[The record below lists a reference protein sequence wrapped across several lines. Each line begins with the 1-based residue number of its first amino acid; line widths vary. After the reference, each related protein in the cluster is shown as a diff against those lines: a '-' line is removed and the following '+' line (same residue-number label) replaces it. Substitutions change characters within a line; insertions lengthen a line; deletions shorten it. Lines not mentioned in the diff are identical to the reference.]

1 MSGPEWFA
9 SWSGGADSTA
19 QIILA
24 LEHGEPLTAA
34 VYCEIMYSQ
43 TRSAEVP
50 EHRDFIYNTAIQ
62 WLERQGVEVIVL
74 RSKKTAMEWMMSRSV
89 KGKSKGK
96 IHGFPLS
103 GNQGW
108 CSVKR
113 DCKLPTLDEFRRKHP
128 GAIYYEGICVDEKK
142 RIKPDKEAQGA
153 YLLVKYGYT
162 QEMSRDLCKRMG
174 LLSPI
179 YSFAKRSG
187 CYFCPNASDS
197 ELRHL
202 WTHHRNLWDELL
214 EIEAN
219 PETIRPGKF
228 RVEEGLHDIGRRFQL
243 EADQISFDE
252 LMGVSPTSC
261 DMNCA
266 ACPGCGR

>member
-50 EHRDFIYNTAIQ
+50 EHRDFIYKTAIP

-74 RSKKTAMEWMMSRSV
+74 RSEKTALEWMMSRSV

-113 DCKLPTLDEFRRKHP
+113 DCKLPPLDEFRRKHP
-128 GAIYYEGICVDEKK
+128 GAIYYEGICADEKK

-179 YSFAKRSG
+179 YSFAKRGG

-202 WTHHRNLWDELL
+202 WKHHRDLWDELL

-219 PETIRPGKF
+219 REIIRPGKF

-243 EADQISFDE
+243 EADQISFDD
-252 LMGVSPTSC
+252 LAGISQTSC